1 MTGETVRRVEV
12 NGIGLA
18 LREQGT
24 GPLVLLCHGWP
35 ELSLSWRHQ
44 LRALA
49 EAGFRAVAPDMRGFG
64 DSDAP
69 ADEGAYT
76 IFHTVGDMVALLAAL
91 GETQAV
97 IVGHDWGAPVA
108 WNAALMRPDLFRAVV
123 GMSVPHRPRGGR
135 EPLRALREG
144 GFGRHYFLHFQTPG
158 VAEAEFERDVAA
170 TLRRI
175 LYAASGDAP
184 MGAGGA
190 FLTAVPEGDPPQGGF
205 LAAAPE
211 PPALPGWLDEAV
223 LDRFVATYRRTGFR
237 GGLNWYRNLAR
248 NWELT
253 APFHGARIRVPALFI
268 AGTRDPV
275 ILGPIGE
282 RALAAMP
289 EAVPGLRRQVLL
301 EGAGHWIQQER
312 AEAVNEALIGFLR
325 EL

>member
-1 MTGETVRRVEV
+1 MAGETRRRVEV

-18 LREQGT
+18 LREQGA

-44 LRALA
+44 LCALA

-69 ADEGAYT
+69 AEAGAYT

-108 WNAALMRPDLFRAVV
+108 WTAALMRPDLFRAVV
-123 GMSVPHRPRGGR
+123 GMSVPHRPRSAR
-135 EPLRALREG
+135 EPLSALREG

-158 VAEAEFERDVAA
+158 VAEAEFERDVAT
-170 TLRRI
+170 TLRRV

-184 MGAGGA
+184 MGGGGA
-190 FLTAVPEGDPPQGGF
+190 FLTAVPESGF

-211 PPALPGWLDEAV
+211 PQALPAWLDEAV
-223 LDRFVATYRRTGFR
+223 LDQFVAAYRRTGFR
-237 GGLNWYRNLAR
+237 GGLNWYRNLSR

-253 APFHGARIRVPALFI
+253 APFQGALIHQPALFI

-275 ILGPIGE
+275 IQGPIGE

-289 EAVPGLRRQVLL
+289 AAVPGLRRQVLI

-312 AEAVNEALIGFLR
+312 AAEVNAALIGFLR

>member
-1 MTGETVRRVEV
+1 MPMESKTGETLRRVEV

-18 LREQGT
+18 LREQGA

-69 ADEGAYT
+69 AEAGAYT

-135 EPLRALREG
+135 EPLSALREG

-158 VAEAEFERDVAA
+158 VAEAEFERDVAT

-184 MGAGGA
+184 MDGSGA
-190 FLTAVPEGDPPQGGF
+190 FLTDVPEGGF
-205 LAAAPE
+205 LAVAPE
-211 PPALPGWLDEAV
+211 PPPRPGWLDEAV
-223 LDRFVATYRRTGFR
+223 LDAFITTYRRTGFR
-237 GGLNWYRNLAR
+237 GGLNWYRNITR

-253 APFHGARIRVPALFI
+253 APFQGARIHQPALFI
-268 AGTRDPV
+268 AGTRDAV
-275 ILGPIGE
+275 IQGPIGE

-289 EAVPGLRRQVLL
+289 AAVPGLRRQVLL

-312 AEAVNEALIGFLR
+312 AAEVNAALIGFLR
-325 EL
+325 DL